1 MFRIAEWVSKQAER
15 EREKE
20 KQKQERLARRRA
32 MPKHTFD
39 DQSYTQHIQQNSER
53 IEDALHQ
60 GKILSLGVIIVTQ
73 KTDLSCK
80 ISEGHLSFFDMG
92 VPAEKILLQ
101 SI

>member
-1 MFRIAEWVSKQAER
+1 MDSYFKKNFLPFVSFRIADWVSKQADR

-53 IEDALHQ
+53 IEDALQQ
-60 GKILSLGVIIVTQ
+60 G
-73 KTDLSCK
+73 
-80 ISEGHLSFFDMG
+80 
-92 VPAEKILLQ
+92 KILLQ
-101 SI
+101 SILLKL